1 MPSVRR
7 ELRACPLCSLSLSVV
22 SDDRGVTYEYDM
34 AEWARLCRHP
44 DSGSPVACPAMQ
56 TIVKGRRR
64 PK

>member
-1 MPSVRR
+1 MLPVRR

-34 AEWARLCRHP
+34 TEWARLCRHP

-56 TIVKGRRR
+56 AIVTGRAR